1 MPARSTV
8 RIQVKNGIQ
17 VQDLVAIIERIGGPS
32 GCRTCGLGGFD
43 VHFAVDPGPE
53 LALNK
58 ELQGAAG
65 FEGVVITG

>member
-1 MPARSTV
+1 VPARSTV

-17 VQDLVAIIERIGGPS
+17 VQDLAAIIERIGGPA

-43 VHFAVDPGPE
+43 LHFVVDPGPE

-58 ELQGAAG
+58 ELQGAPG

>member
-1 MPARSTV
+1 MAARSTV

-17 VQDLVAIIERIGGPS
+17 LKDLNTMIERIVGPS

-43 VHFAVDPGPE
+43 LHFVVDPGPE

-58 ELQGAAG
+58 ELQGAPG
-65 FEGVVITG
+65 FEGVIISG